1 MCICC
6 CQTKKSIG
14 VALLSLGIILLIVN
28 LIPLT
33 IFSSNTLNNRKSKAR
48 FIIFAI
54 ITAFNVCLALPT
66 AFRKKARTLI
76 YTFKV

>member
-14 VALLSLGIILLIVN
+14 VALLTLGIILLIVN

-33 IFSSNTLNNRKSKAR
+33 IFSSNTLEYRNVLNILNYYGYRRSLVDDYIKINDNIEINNKK
-48 FIIFAI
+48 
-54 ITAFNVCLALPT
+54 FN
-66 AFRKKARTLI
+66 
-76 YTFKV
+76 